1 MSCMFKFNPRQRV
14 TLTQHAILRIPQR
27 ARAGTRT
34 TIEIVREAID
44 TLRQREPCR
53 WLNPPGGVWM
63 VPLPSGSCAVLT
75 RDQTGAK
82 KLVVKTI
89 LRAGMWDD
97 DIMNRSRIEP

>member
-1 MSCMFKFNPRQRV
+1 MSYMFKFNPRQRV
-14 TLTQHAILRIPQR
+14 TLTQHAILRMPQR
-27 ARAGTRT
+27 AKTDDTLDLVWRA
-34 TIEIVREAID
+34 VD
-44 TLRQREPCR
+44 LLRQREPCR
-53 WLNPPGGVWM
+53 WLNPPNGVWM
-63 VPLPSGSCAVLT
+63 VPLPGGSCAVLT